1 MTKIEWT
8 HGLNGRVGRTWN
20 PVAGCTVISPGCT
33 NCYAMRMAARINK
46 MTRGSHYEGL
56 TKIVNGNPVWTGK
69 IARAPDK
76 IFNAPL
82 KWGKPTRI
90 FVNSMSDLFHD
101 DMPDEWIDQVFA
113 VMALKPQHTFQILT
127 KRPKRMREYFSNEA
141 TFVRID
147 IAIARADPWP
157 ELNEYRLDTWP
168 LPNVWLGVSAED
180 QTRAGERI
188 PYLLETPATVR
199 FVSAEPLLGPLELWH
214 RESCGDCDPCIGGKA
229 AQCAVGGYF
238 VGMLGALDWVIVGG
252 ESGPGKRPVDLA
264 WMRSIRDQCQAAGV
278 PLFVKQIDKRI
289 PIPDDL
295 MIRQWPEGVK

>member
-69 IARAPDK
+69 IASAPNN
-76 IFNAPL
+76 IINAPYGW
-82 KWGKPTRI
+82 KKPSLV
-90 FVNSMSDLFHD
+90 FVNSMSDIFHEKIQRHEILRLFEIMGARQQH
-101 DMPDEWIDQVFA
+101 IFQV
-113 VMALKPQHTFQILT
+113 LT
-127 KRPKRMREYFSNEA
+127 KRPISAQDWFSWRE
-141 TFVRID
+141 
-147 IAIARADPWP
+147 
-157 ELNEYRLDTWP
+157 RLVAAKVPGVYDCVWP
-168 LPNVWLGVSAED
+168 LPNVWLGVSVESSD
-180 QTRAGERI
+180 YLYRI
-188 PYLLETPATVR
+188 DELRQIPAAVR
-199 FVSAEPLLGPLELWH
+199 FLSLEPLLGPLENIDLTAIH
-214 RESCGDCDPCIGGKA
+214 
-229 AQCAVGGYF
+229 
-238 VGMLGALDWVIVGG
+238 WVIVGG

-264 WMRSIRDQCQAAGV
+264 WLRSIRDQCMAAGV

-295 MIRQWPEGVK
+295 MIRQWPKGVE